1 MVMTRMPA
9 RATPCGDDRLPAWG
23 RAVFLLMALAAAPC
37 AGAAGPLR
45 VLFVG
50 NSYTYTNDLPRIVVA
65 VAAARGSEVEAGDL
79 TAPNAAIE
87 DHVLNGAL
95 SSRLV
100 EGWDWVILQQG
111 PSSQPDSRV
120 HLRRWASEA
129 ADLARAAGARVAL
142 MSVWPALQNAHTWRD
157 AELSYRLAAGDAR
170 ACVVPV
176 ATAWRLAREQAQ
188 GPSLYLPDR
197 LHPTPEGSLLAALV
211 IVRGLRGGALQ
222 PTAPALAGR
231 LPDKRWRIGQAQV
244 DMLDALAIDA
254 LAKEPGRCFLDKGLR
269 AQPQQQER

>member
-1 MVMTRMPA
+1 MVMTVKRV
-9 RATPCGDDRLPAWG
+9 RATSCGDNRLPAWV
-23 RAVFLLMALAAAPC
+23 RNVFLLMALAAVPC
-37 AGAAGPLR
+37 ADAAGAVR

-65 VAAARGSEVEAGDL
+65 VAAARGVEVEAGDL

-87 DHVLNGAL
+87 DHVLSGAL

-111 PSSQPDSRV
+111 PSSQPDSRI
-120 HLRRWASEA
+120 HLRQWASEA
-129 ADLARAAGARVAL
+129 AHLARAAGARVAL

-157 AELSYRLAAGDAR
+157 AELSYRLAAASAGG
-170 ACVVPV
+170 CVIPV
-176 ATAWRLAREQAQ
+176 ATAWRLARDQAP
-188 GPSLYLPDR
+188 GLPLYLPDR
-197 LHPTPEGSLLAALV
+197 LHPTPEGSLLAALT

-231 LPDKRWRIGQAQV
+231 LPDKRWRIDQARV
-244 DMLDALAIDA
+244 DMMDALAIEA
-254 LAKEPGRCFLDKGLR
+254 LAAEPGRCFLDKRQR
-269 AQPQQQER
+269 AQHPQQDR